1 MGTWVFQE
9 FRKCLICRKST
20 EIEAASLNYGSY
32 YDGEIV
38 CPQCCEKYIDP
49 IIEKALKEQDQYH
62 PDSMDDAPIGHCG
75 T

>member
-1 MGTWVFQE
+1 MGTWIFQE

-49 IIEKALKEQDQYH
+49 IIEKALKEQDAL
-62 PDSMDDAPIGHCG
+62 PDSDVQSSPG
-75 T
+75 